1 MSPELYTN
9 NVLKFFTKY
18 TKPLPFE
25 QAAAGLLQE
34 LLDLHKRIPRAQ
46 FRVSIFNFKKNVH
59 TGHIKNGY
67 NIKIRMSAFS
77 FVVVGFYLTFFL
89 LFRYKLNSASPFRVG
104 KMYFTSYMGEIKAG
118 FRDLV
123 GSLRERDD

>member
-1 MSPELYTN
+1 LSPELYTN

-18 TKPLPFE
+18 TKRLPFE

-77 FVVVGFYLTFFL
+77 FVVVGFYLTFFYC
-89 LFRYKLNSASPFRVG
+89 FDTN
-104 KMYFTSYMGEIKAG
+104 
-118 FRDLV
+118 
-123 GSLRERDD
+123 